1 MIRIFGALLALLAA
15 LSSLPAEAM
24 SFRLVKTGGQQA
36 ILATGEIVPGD
47 ARKLARAL
55 SRSSPSYHGTP
66 QILLDSPG
74 GVVVEAIAM
83 AELMRKTGVT
93 TVVPAH
99 AMCASACASVLFV
112 AGKYRT
118 VEQSGQ
124 LMIHSCFD
132 ARNGRKID
140 QCDAYLAARAQQQGI
155 SGRAMMAF
163 QEIAPGPHYGVLFS
177 ADDAACFGLTRAFG
191 QKPLGD
197 NAPCIQ
203 QALHGGKGKAKKR

>member
-1 MIRIFGALLALLAA
+1 MIRLFGVLLAVLATLAA
-15 LSSLPAEAM
+15 LPAQAMNFSLIK
-24 SFRLVKTGGQQA
+24 SGDQRA
-36 ILATGEIVPGD
+36 ILASGEIVPGD
-47 ARKLARAL
+47 AGRLARVL
-55 SRSSPSYHGTP
+55 GRGTPSYHGTE

-93 TVVPAH
+93 TVVPAS

-112 AGKYRT
+112 AGKYRA
-118 VEQSGQ
+118 VQPGGQ
-124 LMIHSCFD
+124 LLIHSCFD

-163 QEIAPGPHYGVLFS
+163 QEIAPGPQYGVLFS

-191 QKPLGD
+191 QAALGD

-203 QALHGGKGKAKKR
+203 QALHGRKAKAKKR